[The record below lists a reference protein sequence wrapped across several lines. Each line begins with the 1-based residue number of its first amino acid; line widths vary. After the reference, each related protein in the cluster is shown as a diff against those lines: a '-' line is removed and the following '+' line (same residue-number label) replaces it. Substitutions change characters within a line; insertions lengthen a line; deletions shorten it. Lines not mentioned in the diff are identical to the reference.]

1 MLNYKSRREERAFF
15 YILFI
20 FETVLVSLCYRV
32 WEQQPAAVNEMS
44 RQRLV
49 AGVPCAA
56 STHSARIHRLLTK
69 SHHQFG
75 GKRMWCRCFTLGL
88 SSGHIPARLGRNK
101 GNACRIPLKI
111 LPVNEGHVGRNRGTT
126 ADPHHTKHSI
136 NIHHKTVFT
145 LKTAKKKT
153 FRLGA
158 TTCTCTTLHGT

>member
-1 MLNYKSRREERAFF
+1 M
-15 YILFI
+15 
-20 FETVLVSLCYRV
+20 VSLCYRV

-75 GKRMWCRCFTLGL
+75 GKRMWCRCFTLAL